1 MGWLSKHAKLS
12 RVGQYFL
19 LRGQI
24 TFRWAAT
31 PGLVWTRFDDSDDW
45 IVFNPF
51 SGDIHLL
58 SASAYA
64 LWQLT
69 TSSPPRSSGELIEAL
84 AVDAGYTA
92 DGDFLSSAN
101 DTLAF
106 MDRAGL
112 IAPIQ

>member
-1 MGWLSKHAKLS
+1 M
-12 RVGQYFL
+12 
-19 LRGQI
+19 RGPLVA
-24 TFRWAAT
+24 FRWSAT
-31 PGLVWTRFDDSDDW
+31 PGLVWSRFDDSDDDW

-64 LWQLT
+64 LWKLT
-69 TSSPPRSSGELIEAL
+69 TSSPPRSSPELIDAL
-84 AVDAGYTA
+84 AVDSGYTA
-92 DGDFLSSAN
+92 DGDFLSSAQE
-101 DTLAF
+101 TLAF

>member
-1 MGWLSKHAKLS
+1 MHGPLD
-12 RVGQYFL
+12 
-19 LRGQI
+19 
-24 TFRWAAT
+24 FRWSAT
-31 PGLVWTRFDDSDDW
+31 PGLVWTQFDDSDDW
-45 IVFNPF
+45 VVFNPC

-69 TSSPPRSSGELIEAL
+69 TSFPPRSSPQLIETL
-84 AVDAGYTA
+84 AADAGFTA
-92 DGDFLSSAN
+92 DGEFIASARE
-101 DTLAF
+101 TLAF

>member
-1 MGWLSKHAKLS
+1 M
-12 RVGQYFL
+12 
-19 LRGQI
+19 LREVSV
-24 TFRWAAT
+24 RWSAT
-31 PGLVWTRFDDSDDW
+31 PGLVWTQFDDSDDW
-45 IVFNPF
+45 VVFNPL

-64 LWQLT
+64 LWPLS
-69 TSSPPRSSGELIEAL
+69 TSSPPRSSSELIEAL

-92 DGDFLSSAN
+92 DGAFLSSARE
-101 DTLAF
+101 TLRF

>member
-1 MGWLSKHAKLS
+1 LQRHA
-12 RVGQYFL
+12 VT
-19 LRGQI
+19 LR
-24 TFRWAAT
+24 WSAT
-31 PGLVWTRFDDSDDW
+31 PGLVWTQFDDSDDW
-45 IVFNPF
+45 VVFNPF

-69 TSSPPRSSGELIEAL
+69 TSSPPRSSGALIEAL
-84 AVDAGYTA
+84 AADTGYTA
-92 DGDFLSSAN
+92 DGDFLSSAR
-101 DTLAF
+101 DTLNF

>member
-1 MGWLSKHAKLS
+1 
-12 RVGQYFL
+12 
-19 LRGQI
+19 LRGSLA
-24 TFRWAAT
+24 FRWSAT
-31 PGLVWTRFDDSDDW
+31 PGLVWSQFDDSDDW

-69 TSSPPRSSGELIEAL
+69 TSSPPRSSSALIEAL
-84 AVDAGYTA
+84 AADAGYTA
-92 DGDFLSSAN
+92 DGDFLVSAN
-101 DTLAF
+101 ETLAF